1 MQASDCSWLY
11 YDSQLLEP
19 ILASMVKRPELAHQ
33 LPYILAAFL
42 DAHTLLL
49 HEPKAAS
56 QAQPSQAEPV
66 QTEPGQ
72 TESSH
77 AKPSWAALSQAEPS
91 QAEPKKVDLGP
102 ASQADVSSLTQ
113 VNLLSVA
120 AELLVDCV
128 K

>member
-66 QTEPGQ
+66 QAEAGQ

-77 AKPSWAALSQAEPS
+77 AKPSWAEPS
-91 QAEPKKVDLGP
+91 QTEPRKADLGP